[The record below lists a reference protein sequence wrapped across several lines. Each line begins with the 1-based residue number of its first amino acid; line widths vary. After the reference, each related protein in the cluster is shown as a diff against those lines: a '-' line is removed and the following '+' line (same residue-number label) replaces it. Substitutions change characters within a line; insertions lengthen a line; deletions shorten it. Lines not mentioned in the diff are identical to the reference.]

1 MPVPLAQLGVQLI
14 GAMEFRP
21 PAIGGLDGT
30 RWTIPDD
37 VEGGCGAAEFAGR
50 TCYGSFGR
58 PNKATATNDGYLGHI
73 IEVGHYSVLE
83 HGVVSLY
90 ITGVSRSLTHE
101 LIRHRHLSPSQLS
114 QRYVDAADTAFVM
127 PPEIVGNPVLE
138 EKFHAACEAAL
149 AHYEDLRDALDVE
162 LADVPDRT
170 ARRKRS
176 RQAARSVLPNSVA
189 TEIVLTG
196 NYRAWRHFIRMRA
209 SAAADVEIRAL
220 AIAVLDLLQR
230 HAPNAF
236 SDFTIVEQA
245 DGTRTAWTSAHE

>member
-1 MPVPLAQLGVQLI
+1 M
-14 GAMEFRP
+14 
-21 PAIGGLDGT
+21 
-30 RWTIPDD
+30 
-37 VEGGCGAAEFAGR
+37 
-50 TCYGSFGR
+50 
-58 PNKATATNDGYLGHI
+58 
-73 IEVGHYSVLE
+73 
-83 HGVVSLY
+83 
-90 ITGVSRSLTHE
+90 
-101 LIRHRHLSPSQLS
+101 
-114 QRYVDAADTAFVM
+114 
-127 PPEIVGNPVLE
+127 
-138 EKFHAACEAAL
+138 
-149 AHYEDLRDALDVE
+149 LDVE